1 MKQRLSS
8 VILTLAA
15 TTAALAV
22 PATPEY
28 SCCPSATN
36 SGRPDSHAPISVM
49 GDHTHHKGGWM
60 LSYRLMRMDMNDM
73 RKGTND
79 VSSPDIFAANYT
91 VAPERMTMDMHMFG
105 FMYAASDKLT
115 LMAMRNYIESDMS
128 HRIHPGSGMLIAAN
142 GGSEQFTTKTSGW
155 GDTQLTALYKFY
167 DKDQQKAHL
176 GLGLNLPTGSVAA
189 KDRIPMMR
197 MGHVN
202 SVLPAPM
209 QLGSGTYDLLPSLTF
224 RQQFEEWSY
233 GVQASGIVRLQ
244 DNNDRDYRHG
254 HQFGLT
260 SWAGYVLSDWISLGG
275 GLSYK
280 WSGTLKGDQ
289 QDINQGPMMGRNTVT
304 TAYGDNY
311 GGERIDAILGVNLL
325 GPKGAL
331 KGHRLAAD
339 IRLPLWQDLHGYQMA
354 TDWVLT
360 LGWQKAW

>member
-1 MKQRLSS
+1 
-8 VILTLAA
+8 
-15 TTAALAV
+15 
-22 PATPEY
+22 
-28 SCCPSATN
+28 
-36 SGRPDSHAPISVM
+36 M

-189 KDRIPMMR
+189 KDRIPI
-197 MGHVN
+197 MGMGLVS

-311 GGERIDAILGVNLL
+311 GGETHRRDSGGQPTRPQGRTQRPPPCSRYSSATLAGLAWLPDGNRL
-325 GPKGAL
+325 GPNP
-331 KGHRLAAD
+331 RLAKSLVTEMD
-339 IRLPLWQDLHGYQMA
+339 PPSPGSPGLFYVRPNSSCQFD
-354 TDWVLT
+354 
-360 LGWQKAW
+360 